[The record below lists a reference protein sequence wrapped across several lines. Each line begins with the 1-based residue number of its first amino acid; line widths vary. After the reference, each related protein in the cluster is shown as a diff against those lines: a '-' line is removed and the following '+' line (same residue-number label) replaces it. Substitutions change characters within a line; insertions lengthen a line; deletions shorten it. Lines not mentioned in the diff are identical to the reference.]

1 MSNLFG
7 LVGEKLKHS
16 FSPTIH
22 SIIFNELYM
31 EGYYDLFE
39 IRKQDLE
46 AAVCGLNAIGARGVN
61 VTIPYK
67 VNIMEYLD
75 EVSHEAE
82 KIGAVNTICFKE
94 NKTIGYNTDYF
105 GFGIMLDKHNID
117 IRNKEAVI
125 LGTGGA
131 SKAVLQYLIDKGI
144 KEIVFVSRDID
155 KTKEKFEDY
164 RIISYEDLKNINNK
178 DIIIN
183 CTPCGMYPKVKNC
196 PVSRED
202 ISKFQAAVDL
212 VYNPMETLFLK
223 YAKNRGVKEVN
234 GLYMLVGQAVKA
246 QELWNDIEISS
257 EVIDSIYEKIRKT
270 GNG

>member
-7 LVGEKLKHS
+7 LIGEKLKHS
-16 FSPTIH
+16 FSPAIH
-22 SIIFNELYM
+22 SIIFNELNI

-39 IRKQDLE
+39 VKSQDLKM
-46 AAVCGLNAIGARGVN
+46 AIYGLKAIGARGVN

-75 EVSHEAE
+75 DLSHEAK

-105 GFGIMLDKHNID
+105 GFGIMLDKYDID
-117 IRNKEAVI
+117 IKNKEAVI

-131 SKAVLQYLIDKGI
+131 SKAVLQYLLDKGI
-144 KEIVFVSRDID
+144 RDIIFVSRNIR
-155 KTKEKFEDY
+155 KSKERLKNY
-164 RIISYEDLKNINNK
+164 KVISYDDFKKISDK
-178 DIIIN
+178 DMIIN
-183 CTPCGMYPKVKNC
+183 CTPSGMYPKVENC
-196 PVSRED
+196 PVSRDD

-212 VYNPMETLFLK
+212 IYNPVETLFLK
-223 YAKNRGVKEVN
+223 HAKDQGIKSVN

-257 EVIDSIYEKIRKT
+257 EVIEKIYEEIKKLR
-270 GNG
+270 